1 MTGPARMT
9 CPAPAA
15 ILPEEGGVRACAI
28 VAAGGSGER
37 FGNRGGKQLFEL
49 CGLPMVCW
57 SLIALDAAPA
67 VSHIVIVCPPD
78 QLEAFRE
85 LAVDKLDLRTPVTF
99 APSGQTRQQSCAAGL
114 AAAPDGTEIVAIHD
128 GARPLVLPE
137 TIQAA
142 IEAVALDETVDGAV
156 CGHPAIDTLKIVEG
170 TTVTSTPDRS
180 RYWVAQTPQVFR
192 LESLRA
198 AYLRAGEDGFVGTDD
213 AMVMEHAG
221 GRVIMVE
228 SPRDNLKVTVPE
240 DVAPVEAILD
250 GRICRAACGGDER

>member
-1 MTGPARMT
+1 MTSPANMT

-15 ILPEEGGVRACAI
+15 VLPEEGGIRAAAI

-37 FGNRGGKQLFEL
+37 FGNRGGKQLFEI

-67 VSHIVIVCPPD
+67 VACIVIVCPEEQQD
-78 QLEAFRE
+78 DFRE
-85 LAVDKLDLRTPVTF
+85 LAVEPLSLETPVVF
-99 APSGQTRQQSCAAGL
+99 AAAGETRQQSCAAGL
-114 AAAPDGTEIVAIHD
+114 AAVPDGMDYVAIHD

-142 IEAVALDETVDGAV
+142 IEAVALDDSVDGAV
-156 CGHPAIDTLKIVEG
+156 CGHPAIDTLKVVDG
-170 TTVTSTPDRS
+170 VTVTSTPDRS
-180 RYWVAQTPQVFR
+180 RFWVAQTPQVFG
-192 LESLRA
+192 LSSLRA
-198 AYLRAGEDGFVGTDD
+198 AYVRAEQDGYSGTDD

-240 DVAPVEAILD
+240 DVAPVEAILE